1 MLILDIYNHRWRK
14 TMNDERK
21 NDLEK
26 FQEIIGMKFKDI
38 RLLDAALTHSSYANQ
53 YSLSYNHHNER
64 LEFLGDSVL
73 SIIVSEYLYK
83 KYKTKPEGKLTKI
96 RASIVCEGSLAE
108 TARKICI
115 DQYIR
120 IGKGEEL
127 SGGRH
132 KDSMLADA
140 CEAVIASI
148 YMDQGYDGAKEF
160 ILCFMQDIIEE
171 SGREKNN
178 HDYKTALQEKVQKLM
193 LGDIKYEVIGDW
205 GPDHEK
211 TFQIQVSVNGK
222 TLGSGEGKSK
232 KEAQQS
238 AAREALKELKKS

>member
-1 MLILDIYNHRWRK
+1 
-14 TMNDERK
+14 MNEERK
-21 NDLEK
+21 HDLEE
-26 FQEIIGMKFKDI
+26 FQEIIGVKFKNP

-53 YSLSYNHHNER
+53 YGLSYNHHNER

-73 SIIVSEYLYK
+73 SIVISEYLYK
-83 KYKTKPEGKLTKI
+83 KYKTKPEGKLTRI
-96 RASIVCEGSLAE
+96 RAAIVCEGSLAE
-108 TARKICI
+108 TARKISI
-115 DQYIR
+115 NRYIR

-140 CEAVIASI
+140 CEAVIAAI
-148 YMDQGYDGAKEF
+148 YMDHGFEEARSF
-160 ILCFMQDIIEE
+160 ITGFMQEIIDE

-178 HDYKTALQEKVQKLM
+178 HDYKTALQEKVQRLV
-193 LGDIKYEVIGDW
+193 LGDIKYEVTGDW

-211 TFQIQVSVNGK
+211 TFQVEVSVGDRV
-222 TLGSGEGKSK
+222 LGCGQGRSK

-238 AAREALKELKKS
+238 AAREALKELKKN

>member
-1 MLILDIYNHRWRK
+1 
-14 TMNDERK
+14 MNEDRK

-26 FQEIIGMKFKDI
+26 FQEIIGVKFKNI
-38 RLLDAALTHSSYANQ
+38 RLIDAALTHSSYANQ
-53 YSLSYNHHNER
+53 YGLSYNHHNER

-73 SIIVSEYLYK
+73 SIVVSEYLYK
-83 KYKTKPEGKLTKI
+83 KYKVKPEGKLTKI
-96 RASIVCEGSLAE
+96 RASIVCESSLAE
-108 TARKICI
+108 TAKRINI
-115 DQYIR
+115 NQYIR

-127 SGGRH
+127 SGGRN

-140 CEAVIASI
+140 CEAVIAAI
-148 YMDQGYDGAKEF
+148 YMDQGYEAAKGF
-160 ILCFMQDIIEE
+160 VLGFMQDIIDE

-178 HDYKTALQEKVQKLM
+178 HDYKTTLQEKVQKLL
-193 LGDIKYEVIGDW
+193 LGEIKYEVTGDW

-211 TFQIQVSVNGK
+211 TFQIEVSVNGR
-222 TLGSGEGKSK
+222 TLGCGQGKSK

>member
-1 MLILDIYNHRWRK
+1 
-14 TMNDERK
+14 MNEDRMNE
-21 NDLEK
+21 LEK
-26 FQEIIGMKFKDI
+26 FMDIIGVRFKNI
-38 RLLDAALTHSSYANQ
+38 KLLDAALTHSSYANQ
-53 YSLSYNHHNER
+53 YGLSYNHHNER

-73 SIIVSEYLYK
+73 SLVVSEYLYK

-96 RASIVCEGSLAE
+96 RAAIVCEGSLAE

-115 DQYIR
+115 NQYIR
-120 IGKGEEL
+120 IGRGEEL

-148 YMDQGYDGAKEF
+148 YMDQGYEAAREF
-160 ILCFMQDIIEE
+160 ILNFMKDIIEE
-171 SGREKNN
+171 SGKEKNN
-178 HDYKTALQEKVQKLM
+178 HDYKTTLQEKVQKMM
-193 LGDIKYEVIGDW
+193 LGDIKYEVTGDW

-211 TFQIQVSVNGK
+211 TFQVQVSVNGK
-222 TLGSGEGKSK
+222 ILGSGQGKSK

-238 AAREALKELKKS
+238 AAREALKELKES

>member
-1 MLILDIYNHRWRK
+1 
-14 TMNDERK
+14 MNEDRMK
-21 NDLEK
+21 DLEE
-26 FQEIIGMKFKDI
+26 FQEIIKIKYNNI
-38 RLLDAALTHSSYANQ
+38 NLLDAALTHSSYANQ

-73 SIIVSEYLYK
+73 SIVVSEYLYK

-96 RASIVCEGSLAE
+96 RAAIVCEGSLAK

-115 DQYIR
+115 NQYIR
-120 IGKGEEL
+120 IGRGEEL
-127 SGGRH
+127 SGGRD

-148 YMDQGYDGAKEF
+148 YMDQGYEAAKEF
-160 ILCFMQDIIEE
+160 ILGFMQNIIEE
-171 SGREKNN
+171 SGKEQNN

-193 LGDIKYEVIGDW
+193 LGEIIYEVTGDW

-211 TFQIQVSVNGK
+211 TFQVQVSVNGRI
-222 TLGSGEGKSK
+222 LGSGQGKSK

-238 AAREALKELKKS
+238 AAREALKELKES